1 MADRK
6 NTQSWIR
13 STFDKSHHE
22 LINDKYNSQL
32 LALLDLEN
40 SVPSFMGID
49 CATALLQDMALCQ
62 YQAKL
67 LRNYS
72 NEPQRYLRLDCDQ
85 ITLTVRCSI
94 KDIDSLLKPI
104 GAENKPRIYK
114 AGTAA
119 KPADFT
125 VFPTS
130 TYELNGGGSGP
141 IYGKPFYSHG
151 FELRFNGDNYKS
163 LFLYLEGNEK
173 ESGKYSLR
181 LSFNPNKLTRDEIKQ
196 ALIHVQKRIGGEYR
210 YMQLFSKAKVTRI
223 DFGIL
228 LPGVSSAFVQA
239 FRNNAKRIVSE
250 CIPFDG
256 QRVVE
261 TTYLGKRQKSS
272 HCIVYEKLLKESKDY
287 SEVKTAIDCLAVTTR
302 IEWRHLPNREGHS
315 SELKGLTAFPS
326 RLKQMRLISPNYFY
340 LQSND
345 ILQTMLTDKRQ
356 ESVKLRRSH
365 IRRVLKSKGKRMSVY
380 KIEPTWL
387 EQRQQLLTGKLVEL
401 ILYPEFEC

>member
-13 STFDKSHHE
+13 STFDKSRYE

-32 LALLDLEN
+32 LTLLDLDNTE
-40 SVPSFMGID
+40 PSFKQINNV
-49 CATALLQDMALCQ
+49 TAKLQDKTLCRYQAMLLQIYC
-62 YQAKL
+62 
-67 LRNYS
+67 

-104 GAENKPRIYK
+104 GAKNKSRIYK

-151 FELRFNGDNYKS
+151 FEFRFNGDNYKS

-210 YMQLFSKAKVTRI
+210 YTQLFSKAKVTRI

-228 LPGVSSAFVQA
+228 LPGVSSAFVQV
-239 FRNNAKRIVSE
+239 FRDNAKSIKSH
-250 CIPFDG
+250 CIPFNG
-256 QRVVE
+256 QQVVE
-261 TTYLGKRQKSS
+261 TTYLGSKSNAS
-272 HCIVYEKLLKESKDY
+272 HCIVYEKLLKESKCY
-287 SEVKTAIDCLAVTTR
+287 PEVKTVIDSLAVTTR
-302 IEWRHLPNREGHS
+302 IEVRHLLYKERHDLDVKQMPE
-315 SELKGLTAFPS
+315 FPS
-326 RLKQMRLISPNYFY
+326 RLKQVRIISPRHFHLLNNET
-340 LQSND
+340 LQE
-345 ILQTMLTDKRQ
+345 LLTDKRQ
-356 ESVKLRRSH
+356 ESVKIMRKSIRSELIKSRKRLRVH
-365 IRRVLKSKGKRMSVY
+365 
-380 KIEPTWL
+380 KIDQRWL
-387 EQRQQLLTGKLVEL
+387 EEEQTIVANSLMSL
-401 ILYPEFEC
+401 IINPNS

>member
-13 STFDKSHHE
+13 STFDKSRYE
-22 LINDKYNSQL
+22 LINDKHNSQL
-32 LALLDLEN
+32 LVLLDLEN
-40 SVPSFMGID
+40 TEPSFKQINDVTSKLKNKALCRYQAM
-49 CATALLQDMALCQ
+49 LLQIYC
-62 YQAKL
+62 
-67 LRNYS
+67 
-72 NEPQRYLRLDCDQ
+72 NEPQRYLILDCDQ

-151 FELRFNGDNYKS
+151 FEFRFNGDNYKS

-181 LSFNPNKLTRDEIKQ
+181 LSFNPNKLTRGEIKQ
-196 ALIHVQKRIGGEYR
+196 ALIHIQKRIGGEYR
-210 YMQLFSKAKVTRI
+210 YTQLFSKGKVTRI

-239 FRNNAKRIVSE
+239 FRDNAKSIKSH
-250 CIPFDG
+250 CIPFNG
-256 QRVVE
+256 QQVVE
-261 TTYLGKRQKSS
+261 TTYLGSKSNAS
-272 HCIVYEKLLKESKDY
+272 HCIVYEKLLKESKCY
-287 SEVKTAIDCLAVTTR
+287 PEVKTVIDSLAVTTR
-302 IEWRHLPNREGHS
+302 IEVRHLLYKERH
-315 SELKGLTAFPS
+315 ELDVKQMPEFPS
-326 RLKQMRLISPNYFY
+326 RLKQVRIISPRHFHLLNNEM
-340 LQSND
+340 LQE
-345 ILQTMLTDKRQ
+345 LLTDKRQ
-356 ESVKLRRSH
+356 ESVKIMRKSIRSELIKSRKRLRVH
-365 IRRVLKSKGKRMSVY
+365 
-380 KIEPTWL
+380 KIDQRWL
-387 EQRQQLLTGKLVEL
+387 EEEQTIVANSLMSL
-401 ILYPEFEC
+401 IINPNS